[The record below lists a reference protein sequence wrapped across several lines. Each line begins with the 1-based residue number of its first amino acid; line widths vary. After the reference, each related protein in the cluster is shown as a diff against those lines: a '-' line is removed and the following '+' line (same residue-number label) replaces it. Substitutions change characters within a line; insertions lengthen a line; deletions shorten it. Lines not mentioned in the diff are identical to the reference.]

1 VATAATFNTARQTA
15 KVTGTTR
22 GAGAGRG
29 GGGARNRGQFMP
41 GRRGHM

>member
-1 VATAATFNTARQTA
+1 VATAATFSTAQQTA

-29 GGGARNRGQFMP
+29 GGGAGNRGQFMP